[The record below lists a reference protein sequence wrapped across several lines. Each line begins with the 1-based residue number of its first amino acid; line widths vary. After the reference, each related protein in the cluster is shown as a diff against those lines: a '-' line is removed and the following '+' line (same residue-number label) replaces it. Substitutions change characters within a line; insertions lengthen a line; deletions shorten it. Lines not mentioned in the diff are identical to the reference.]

1 MSLSQRLPTHAFECS
16 MCCSSRLTDLKRMR
30 NLRAVRAESIW
41 DHTRREDAKA
51 EAHVLCVLSIA
62 ACLINAAVGACSG
75 EPEYSQWGTHSAR
88 VLESG
93 GQVRWRCD
101 ANRCGRLP
109 LGMSTQIYLGEA
121 VRVACGRWQVACG
134 SCIIVKIGR
143 G

>member
-1 MSLSQRLPTHAFECS
+1 MSLSQRLPTHAFERS

-101 ANRCGRLP
+101 AMR
-109 LGMSTQIYLGEA
+109 T
-121 VRVACGRWQVACG
+121 VAGGCLWG
-134 SCIIVKIGR
+134 
-143 G
+143 

>member
-51 EAHVLCVLSIA
+51 EAHVLCMLSIA

-75 EPEYSQWGTHSAR
+75 EPEYSQCSLTVGYT
-88 VLESG
+88 LGSG
-93 GQVRWRCD
+93 AQIRWSGQVKMRCD

-109 LGMSTQIYLGEA
+109 LGMSTQICLGEA
-121 VRVACGRWQVACG
+121 VRVACGRWHVAG
-134 SCIIVKIGR
+134 GMW
-143 G
+143 